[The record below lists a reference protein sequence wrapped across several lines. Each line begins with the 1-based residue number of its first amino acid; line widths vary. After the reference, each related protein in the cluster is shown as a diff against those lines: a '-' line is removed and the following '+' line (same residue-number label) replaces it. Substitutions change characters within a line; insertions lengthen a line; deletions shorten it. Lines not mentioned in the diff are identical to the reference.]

1 MREEQH
7 RYRQYLAEQLEEQR
21 RHEAETEQLIEAE
34 LQQTWN
40 RRAEQNRVV
49 KEARDRLMKD
59 VMDTRRLQIQEKCKE
74 HTKKTYMY
82 GYTVDGHYNYINITT
97 VCTGTGAGS

>member
-1 MREEQH
+1 MELREERH

-21 RHEAETEQLIEAE
+21 QHEAETEQLIEAE

-40 RRAEQNRVV
+40 RRAEQNRLV

-74 HTKKTYMY
+74 CSLCST
-82 GYTVDGHYNYINITT
+82 
-97 VCTGTGAGS
+97 CF